1 MTRVIGVLNFK
12 GGTGKTTTVVNLAA
26 GLALR
31 GERVLCIDLDAQ
43 GSLATCLGV
52 RPDHTLTDLLLG
64 TAQAQDCIT
73 RARDRLDLIASDSS
87 LLQAEGALWGIGD
100 SGATRQVLAER
111 MRAVDGY
118 DYVLL
123 DHSPSASLI
132 NENGLAYAR
141 QVIIPVAMNN
151 LAMIGARQVLQ
162 TLNNMDSIS
171 PHGIE
176 LTWVVPTFYFGWL
189 RKDRAVVE
197 ILQRHFDGRVA
208 DPIRANV
215 QLAEALGRQK
225 SIYEY
230 APTSTGAVDYAR
242 LVERLVSSGK
252 G

>member
-1 MTRVIGVLNFK
+1 MPRVIGVLNFK

-52 RPDHTLTDLLLG
+52 RPDRSLADLLLG
-64 TAQAQDCIT
+64 AADVDDCIV
-73 RARDRLDLIASDSS
+73 RARDRLDLIASDGS
-87 LLQAEGALWGIGD
+87 LLQAEGALWGLGQD
-100 SGATRQVLAER
+100 GATRHVLAQQ
-111 MRAVDGY
+111 MSGVDGY

-132 NENGLAYAR
+132 NENGLVYAS
-141 QVIIPVAMNN
+141 QVIIPVSMNH

-162 TLNNMDSIS
+162 TLDAVGRNSY
-171 PHGIE
+171 HGVE
-176 LTWVVPTFYFGWL
+176 LGLILPTFYFGWL
-189 RKDRAVVE
+189 KKDRAVMA
-197 ILQRHFDGRVA
+197 ILQRHFPGKVA
-208 DPIRANV
+208 DPIRSNV

-242 LVERLVSSGK
+242 LVERLVSDGK